1 MFVISKENLKTL
13 NYHMFLKKHEVF
25 LLFVVSVV
33 MNVKKIK
40 EEESIQMLKFL
51 GLNTNIEEYRKM
63 YNHDCWKHKFS

>member
-1 MFVISKENLKTL
+1 MFVVSIENLKTL
-13 NYHMFLKKHEVF
+13 KYHMFLKKHEVF

-51 GLNTNIEEYRKM
+51 VLITNIEEYWKM
-63 YNHDCWKHKFS
+63 YNYDC